1 MTMSAV
7 APSPVLRTGRT
18 GCILGT
24 AGHIDHGKSS
34 LVQALTGTNP
44 DRLPEEQARGM
55 TIELGFAH
63 LNLSQGDG
71 VVSPISI
78 GIVDVPGHE
87 RFVRTMV
94 AGATG
99 IDLAMLVVA
108 ADDGVMPQTREHVEI
123 LDLLGITR
131 GLIAITKAD
140 LVREDRIET
149 VREQIAAL
157 VAGLPLS
164 EWPVVVASARS
175 GLGLDAIR
183 RTVAA
188 LASELPDRA
197 AGDVFRLA
205 IDRVF
210 AVHGRGTVVTGSV
223 LCGQATTQSALELL
237 PARVTCRVREL
248 QSHGA
253 AAARIGGGQ
262 RAALNLTGLDREQIE
277 RGMELATPGYLTPTR
292 YVDARVRF
300 LLRGERAFLS
310 HQRVRV
316 CMGTRETLAM
326 LVVIGARVI
335 EPGGDAL
342 AQLRFAEPV
351 VCAHG
356 QRFILRNET
365 AQVTLGGGAVIR
377 PVSQRLRRAQ
387 SDTAASLQRSE
398 SADARMRLE
407 EVIRAAGFESVTPA
421 GLACATGCMI
431 GEASP
436 MLDVLRDRGV
446 LIRVTPTCEVHRDAM
461 AALENRAMA
470 MLARHH
476 AANPAQPG
484 LLRDRFVTWLEKRS
498 VAGIGRAVA
507 ARLEQAGRIVARGPY
522 VADGAFQGA
531 TSPEDAAL
539 LERIVEEITAAG
551 FDPPGWAGLRAPAGV
566 SRPRNRALEELAR
579 CDARLVLMAPQQF
592 IAASVL
598 ARFEKTVREL
608 GADGRRFTL
617 AQVRDALGLSRRVV
631 QPLLEHLDRARV
643 TRRVGDERVLMEGG
657 Q

>member
-1 MTMSAV
+1 MSA
-7 APSPVLRTGRT
+7 ASPPLGLHTRRTE
-18 GCILGT
+18 CILGT

-55 TIELGFAH
+55 TIELGFAQ
-63 LNLSQGDG
+63 LRWSRDDG
-71 VVSPISI
+71 AAIPMSV

-123 LDLLGITR
+123 LDLLGIVR
-131 GLIAITKAD
+131 GVIAITKAD
-140 LVREDRIET
+140 LVQEDRIEA
-149 VREQIAAL
+149 VREQIVKL
-157 VAGLPLS
+157 VSGLPLA
-164 EWPVVVASARS
+164 EWPVVVVSVRS
-175 GLGLDAIR
+175 GQGLDAIR
-183 RTVAA
+183 RTIAV
-188 LASELPDRA
+188 LAGELPDRS

-223 LCGQATTQSALELL
+223 LCGQATTQTTLELL
-237 PARVTCRVREL
+237 PDRLTCRVREL
-248 QSHGA
+248 QSHGTA
-253 AAARIGGGQ
+253 TTRVGGGQ
-262 RAALNLTGLDREQIE
+262 RAALNLTGIDREPIE

-292 YVDARVRF
+292 YVDARVR
-300 LLRGERAFLS
+300 LLRRSERSFRS

-316 CMGTRETLAM
+316 CMGTRETPAM
-326 LVVIGARVI
+326 LVVIGAREI

-342 AQLRFAEPV
+342 VQLRFAEPV
-351 VCAHG
+351 VCAHR

-387 SDTAASLQRSE
+387 PDVAASLKRSE
-398 SADARMRLE
+398 SADVQVRLE
-407 EVIRAAGFESVTPA
+407 EALRVAGFEPITPA
-421 GLACATGCMI
+421 GLACAAGCMI
-431 GEASP
+431 GEVSP
-436 MLDVLRDRGV
+436 MLNALRDRGV
-446 LIRVTPTCEVHRDAM
+446 LVRVTPAYEVHRDAM

-470 MLARHH
+470 MLTRHH
-476 AANPAQPG
+476 AAYPAQPG

-498 VAGIGRAVA
+498 GAGIGRAIA
-507 ARLEQAGRIVARGPY
+507 ARLEQTGRIVARGPY
-522 VADGAFQGA
+522 VADRAFQSA
-531 TSPEDAAL
+531 ASAEDAAL
-539 LERIVEEITAAG
+539 LERIVEEITAGG
-551 FDPPGWAGLRAPAGV
+551 FDPPEWAALRAV
-566 SRPRNRALEELAR
+566 SRASKVRSKALEELAR
-579 CDARLVLMAPQQF
+579 CDSRVAHIAPQQF

-598 ARFEKTVREL
+598 ARFEKAVREL
-608 GADGRRFTL
+608 GAGGRRFTL

-643 TRRVGDERVLMEGG
+643 TRRVGDERVLVEGE